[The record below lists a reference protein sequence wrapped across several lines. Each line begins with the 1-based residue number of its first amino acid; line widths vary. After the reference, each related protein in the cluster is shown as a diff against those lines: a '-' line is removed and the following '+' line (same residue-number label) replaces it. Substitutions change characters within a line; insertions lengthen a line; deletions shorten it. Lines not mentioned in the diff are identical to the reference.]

1 MAGERPKGWKLLKAA
16 LATRKSATMLA
27 FGFSSGLPF
36 ALLIGTLNA
45 WLGDAKINL
54 ATIGVLSWIGLAYA
68 FKFLWSPLVDRVHLP
83 VLGMLGRRTSWIVLC
98 QAGLIIAFVGL
109 GATNPTTAIGWFAI
123 FAVIGAFSSATQ
135 DIAVDAWRID
145 VADERTTVELLS
157 AVYQFGYRT
166 ASIVGGAFA
175 LILAARMPW
184 GVVYW
189 VMAALV
195 LAMMIV
201 AITAPDTE
209 RPPKNA
215 IEHALEQA
223 GELSVQVRVA
233 ALAIVGVCWLWAVVS
248 LGRFMVSML
257 SAQETGGKLPSVADF
272 TRDVGPWIIVAT
284 VFVPLIIAAGVNW
297 LKAHGKGVQHEAHP
311 HTTGARAAMNHIYG
325 ALVSPL
331 AELSERLRWG
341 VLIIIG
347 FILTYALCYNI
358 WSAFAYPFYLDYLH
372 YTKDE
377 VAFAS
382 KIFGIF
388 MTMLGISL
396 GGYLFAKIG
405 KFPTVLIGAAI
416 TPLGNLVFADLAG
429 GAPNIDRA
437 LRFTH
442 TEQIVDAVGQLWGTL
457 GHVLG
462 SIASFL
468 NFGPF
473 FYNER
478 MAQLLVAIFCDNV
491 FIGIALTA
499 FVAYL
504 SGIISKK
511 FTAVQYAL
519 LSSLTFLV
527 GSLGR
532 GVAGEAFDKY
542 GYALV
547 FRWTAAIG
555 LVAVLFVLLEWAR
568 VAAQERRAV
577 GEEPR
582 DIGAKATE
590 ALAESGQPAR

>member
-416 TPLGNLVFADLAG
+416 TPLGNLVFADLADG
-429 GAPNIDRA
+429 GANIDRFSHL
-437 LRFTH
+437 LRL
-442 TEQIVDAVGQLWGTL
+442 DA
-457 GHVLG
+457 LG
-462 SIASFL
+462 SL
-468 NFGPF
+468 FGLS
-473 FYNER
+473 ER
-478 MAQLLVAIFCDNV
+478 MIRLLVAIFCDNV

-542 GYALV
+542 GYGPV
-547 FRWTAAIG
+547 FRWTAAAG
-555 LVAVLFVLLEWAR
+555 LLAVLFVLLEWAR
-568 VAAQERRAV
+568 VAAQERREARS
-577 GEEPR
+577 ELPPDTE
-582 DIGAKATE
+582 AKATE

>member
-1 MAGERPKGWKLLKAA
+1 MAGQRPKGLKLLKAA

-45 WLGDAKINL
+45 WLGDAKVNL
-54 ATIGVLSWIGLAYA
+54 ATIGVLSWIGLGYA
-68 FKFLWSPLVDRVHLP
+68 FKFLWSPLVDRVRIP
-83 VLGMLGRRTSWIVLC
+83 VLGRRTSWIVLC
-98 QAGLIIAFVGL
+98 QVGLIIAFIGL
-109 GATNPTTAIGWFAI
+109 GATDPATNIGWFAI

-145 VADERTTVELLS
+145 VADEKTTVELLS
-157 AVYQFGYRT
+157 AVYQFGYRI
-166 ASIVGGAFA
+166 ASIIGGAIA

-184 GVVYW
+184 GTVYW
-189 VMAALV
+189 VMAAMV
-195 LAMMIV
+195 V
-201 AITAPDTE
+201 AVMAVAVTAPDTE
-209 RPPKNA
+209 RPPKNV
-215 IEHALEQA
+215 IEQGLEQA
-223 GELSVQVRVA
+223 GEVSAQVRLA
-233 ALAIVGVCWLWAVVS
+233 ALAIVGICWLWAVIT
-248 LGRFMVSML
+248 LGRFMAAML
-257 SAQETGGKLPSVADF
+257 AAQQAGTKLPSVADF

-284 VFVPLIIAAGVNW
+284 VFVPLVIAAGVNW

-311 HTTGARAAMNHIYG
+311 HAAGGRAVMNHIYG

-382 KIFGIF
+382 KIFGII
-388 MTMLGISL
+388 MTMIGISL

-416 TPLGNLVFADLAG
+416 TPLGNLVFADLADG
-429 GAPNIDRA
+429 GPNIDRVSHF
-437 LRFTH
+437 LRL
-442 TEQIVDAVGQLWGTL
+442 DA
-457 GHVLG
+457 LG
-462 SIASFL
+462 SI
-468 NFGPF
+468 FGLD
-473 FYNER
+473 ER
-478 MAQLLVAIFCDNV
+478 MIRLLVAIFCDNV

-555 LVAVLFVLLEWAR
+555 FIAVFFVLLEWAR
-568 VAAQERRAV
+568 VAAQERRT
-577 GEEPR
+577 GTGEPR

-590 ALAESGQPAR
+590 TLGESGQPAR